1 MSHDIHLTVESKYK
15 VTSAGTRDEN
25 LVTTGVFK
33 GYVSVGSGDGL
44 AIEMDKGHGEMKG
57 KLLVIPSHM
66 ILSID
71 ILEAKVEVEEKH
83 EETDIHYT

>member
-1 MSHDIHLTVESKYK
+1 MAHDIHLTVDSKYRI
-15 VTSAGTRDEN
+15 TSAGTRDEN
-25 LVTTGVFK
+25 LLTNGTFK

-44 AIEMDKGHGEMKG
+44 AIELDKTHGDIKG
-57 KLLVIPSHM
+57 KIRVIPSHM

-71 ILEAKVEVEEKH
+71 IIEAKAEEEAKP